1 MANENKNWLET
12 ALEMISSNGAET
24 FDAERYFNENT
35 LPPSKLSHEDY
46 VTVSH
51 RDEVTG
57 EFRAHFVKLGELGKF
72 LTGRVKTDD

>member
-1 MANENKNWLET
+1 MTNENWLV
-12 ALEMISSNGAET
+12 EMISSWETTGAET
-24 FDAERYFNENT
+24 FDAEKYFNENT

-46 VTVSH
+46 ITVSH
-51 RDEVTG
+51 RDEATG